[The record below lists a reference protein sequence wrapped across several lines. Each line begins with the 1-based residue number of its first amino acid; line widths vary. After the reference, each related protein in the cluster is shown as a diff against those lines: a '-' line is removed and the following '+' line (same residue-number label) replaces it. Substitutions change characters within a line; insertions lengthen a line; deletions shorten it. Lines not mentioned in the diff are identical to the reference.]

1 MYELNLKE
9 MTTDC
14 LTSTIAN
21 LTLSGKTAD
30 EIATQ
35 LGVSTKTVQRNR
47 KKANI
52 PVPRGRP
59 LEIDLTKVTE
69 LTKSGETADEIAA
82 QLGASTKTIQRNR
95 KKANLSVPQGRPLE
109 IDPNKV
115 TELTS
120 DGLSAAQI
128 GAQLGV
134 SERTINGHQRK
145 NGDVAPEKLSNRI
158 KERPLSGYITPA
170 RNPRDR
176 RTEQAILQEIL
187 EKDMG
192 LVRMFYDIHTTGALW
207 EDRAN
212 ALASF
217 SNGTFQKTLMSQN
230 GQTLKMLGKRDLTV
244 KVFAEER
251 VELNSVFAANGITP
265 VRTSIEG
272 DAEYIVTQT
281 ELHRLR
287 ATKISN
293 SDQTP

>member
-1 MYELNLKE
+1 MQ
-9 MTTDC
+9 TTQESTIDYLSVVTE
-14 LTSTIAN
+14 LTSN
-21 LTLSGKTAD
+21 GMTAS
-30 EIATQ
+30 EIAAQ
-35 LGVSTKTVQRNR
+35 LGVSRNTVQRYR
-47 KKANI
+47 KRSGV
-52 PVPRGRP
+52 PVPQGRP
-59 LEIDLTKVTE
+59 LEIDLTEVTK
-69 LTKSGETADEIAA
+69 LTKSGETADKIAT

-134 SERTINGHQRK
+134 SERTVNGHQRK
-145 NGDVAPEKLSNRI
+145 NGDVAPEKISNSVR
-158 KERPLSGYITPA
+158 ERPLSGYITPA
-170 RNPRDR
+170 RNFKDR
-176 RTEQAILQEIL
+176 RPEQVILQEIL
-187 EKDMG
+187 DKDMG